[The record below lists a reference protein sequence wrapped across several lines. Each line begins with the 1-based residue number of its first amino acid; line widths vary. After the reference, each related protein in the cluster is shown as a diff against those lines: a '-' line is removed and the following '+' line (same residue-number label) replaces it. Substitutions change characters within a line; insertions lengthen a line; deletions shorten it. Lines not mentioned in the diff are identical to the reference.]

1 MKRKKIM
8 AMIMATLISS
18 SLILGNATNTY
29 AADSTI
35 QAKAI
40 VNEMTI
46 EQKIG
51 QMLMPDFR
59 QWKMEGE
66 DNLSNFTTMNEEVAK
81 IIDDFDLGGEL
92 I

>member
-1 MKRKKIM
+1 M

-46 EQKIG
+46 E
-51 QMLMPDFR
+51 L
-59 QWKMEGE
+59 
-66 DNLSNFTTMNEEVAK
+66 
-81 IIDDFDLGGEL
+81 
-92 I
+92 

>member
-35 QAKAI
+35 QAKATKNWTN
-40 VNEMTI
+40 VN
-46 EQKIG
+46 
-51 QMLMPDFR
+51 
-59 QWKMEGE
+59 
-66 DNLSNFTTMNEEVAK
+66 A
-81 IIDDFDLGGEL
+81 
-92 I
+92 

>member
-40 VNEMTI
+40 VSEMTI

-81 IIDDFDLGGEL
+81 IIDDFD
-92 I
+92 